1 MATFKS
7 DTITMLESITAD
19 LLDPGG
25 SESIVR
31 CRVEGVALDTLV
43 QDDIM
48 RYFRVHSRD
57 IPLFILVLSE
67 PLGTTSDFDY
77 GLSNVDDGAVVDVNL
92 FGAAVDHTSVL
103 NSSPL
108 QLPGFVEPAGLQPLW
123 SQLGLSEDPNLF
135 WDFTVTATAL
145 VGDLDG
151 LAPIAV
157 QYYYTEGGN

>member
-43 QDDIM
+43 ADDVM

-57 IPLFILVLSE
+57 IPLFILVISE
-67 PLGTTSDFDY
+67 VLGTTSDFDY
-77 GLSNVDDGAVVDVNL
+77 GISNVNDGAVVDVDF

-103 NSSPL
+103 NSAPL
-108 QLPGFVEPAGLQPLW
+108 QLPGFEEPAGLQPLW
-123 SQLGLSEDPNLF
+123 FQMGLSVDPNTYF
-135 WDFTVTATAL
+135 DFTVTATAL
-145 VGDLDG
+145 VGDLNG
-151 LAPIAV
+151 LAPISV